1 MTVEHMATTVAYALL
16 ISALLVASSVLLH
29 AAHGDTAGMVGTIG
43 LVGFLLAGFLSVGL
57 IWDIW
62 RTRRGV
68 TRSVREEEREE
79 RKLHG

>member
-1 MTVEHMATTVAYALL
+1 
-16 ISALLVASSVLLH
+16 
-29 AAHGDTAGMVGTIG
+29 MVGTIG